1 MLKVSLNIILC
12 ILLASCTLENE
23 INKNSFTV
31 AVIPDTQNYL
41 DYTHQKS
48 EGFSLDASDQFLS
61 QMKYIADHSILN
73 GGDIAVSYTHLRAH
87 ET

>member
-1 MLKVSLNIILC
+1 MIKLCVNIFLC
-12 ILLASCTLENE
+12 ILLASCSPENGSD
-23 INKNSFTV
+23 KRSFTV

-61 QMKYIADHSILN
+61 QMKYIAEHSFLF
-73 GGDIAVSYTHLRAH
+73 V
-87 ET
+87 